1 MQSLKGISVLFLFLI
16 LTISVAAQLNIK
28 AGYSGSYTDP
38 TINNG
43 ILQAYNAERPWL
55 DKKFDDIHFL
65 SGIVLGIRHRFEFV
79 AIDVSWYGRFKRVRV
94 EGIDPTLSTTYERR
108 LNYNFNTY
116 SFGIENFIGSFS
128 LGGSIDINKTGV
140 RTKKPERDDSF
151 SVIDQW
157 GSSSHFFI
165 SYNLKST
172 QLQFS
177 IRPFIQIPWT
187 NVDLTPLSEELE
199 ISTTGSQNENF
210 MNFGIMFIF
219 FNGPQ

>member
-1 MQSLKGISVLFLFLI
+1 MHKQKGIIVFFLFFFLI
-16 LTISVAAQLNIK
+16 NGITAQLNIK

-43 ILQAYNAERPWL
+43 ILQEYNAERPWFE
-55 DKKFDDIHFL
+55 KKLEDVNFL
-65 SGIVLGIRHRFEFV
+65 SGIVLGARYRFDFV
-79 AIDVSWYGRFKRVRV
+79 AVDVSWYGRFKRISA
-94 EGIDPTLSTTYERR
+94 EGIDPTLSTNFKRQ
-108 LNYNFNTY
+108 LNYNFNSY

-128 LGGSIDINKTGV
+128 LGGSIDLNKTDI
-140 RTKKPERDDSF
+140 RTKKTGREDRF
-151 SVIDQW
+151 SVVDQW
-157 GSSSHFFI
+157 GYGSHFFI
-165 SYNLKST
+165 SYNLQST

-177 IRPFIQIPWT
+177 VRPYVQIPWT

-199 ISTTGSQNENF
+199 LSTTADQNENF

>member
-1 MQSLKGISVLFLFLI
+1 MQSLKGISILFLFLFLPNGI
-16 LTISVAAQLNIK
+16 FAQLNVK
-28 AGYSGSYTDP
+28 AGYSASYADP

-55 DKKFDDIHFL
+55 DKTFSDVHFL
-65 SGIVLGIRHRFEFV
+65 SGLVLGARYRFDFV
-79 AIDVSWYGRFKRVRV
+79 AIDVSWYGRFKRVQV
-94 EGIDPTLSTTYERR
+94 EGIDPTLSTAYERR
-108 LNYNFNTY
+108 LNYNFNSY
-116 SFGIENFIGSFS
+116 SVGIENFIGSFS
-128 LGGSIDINKTGV
+128 LGASVDINKTGV
-140 RTKKPERDDSF
+140 RTQKTGRDDRF

-157 GSSSHFFI
+157 GYGSHFFI
-165 SYNLKST
+165 SYNVKST

-199 ISTTGSQNENF
+199 VSVTGDQKENF
-210 MNFGIMFIF
+210 RNFGIMFIF